1 MSALYNLYHCCCY
14 ILLPSMGL
22 YLTTFSAAG
31 HKSYPEVFLH
41 KVHLL
46 LFSRIGQPYV
56 GIASSFS
63 FNDPNGMCK
72 TCSGLGKMT
81 KVDVEAILD
90 LDKSWNEGCIRIP
103 STGPAPGTGSSMRH
117 PACSIWTSL
126 SGRIYKFHI
135 IPGHHFIPLYC
146 LPR

>member
-1 MSALYNLYHCCCY
+1 MPFPHC
-14 ILLPSMGL
+14 IFTAVTWKPSRIKGETNGRNNFTRSTVGTISGL
-22 YLTTFSAAG
+22 YAS
-31 HKSYPEVFLH
+31 
-41 KVHLL
+41 LL